1 MSSPDDFILQ
11 WLNESLNIVPP
22 IKNIQKEFCNGYK
35 YALVLNRL
43 NLITSE
49 ELNEIK
55 DTNNI
60 LEIKSN
66 FKRIKS
72 FLHFKLNLDIRED
85 EFNDVMNKDKAK
97 SVIILYKIKNSVNKK
112 NMNFLEIKTSD
123 EKPSKDEI
131 RQKINELMQDSIKE
145 EKKEN
150 SENEPE
156 NENVE
161 NIQRKEVYN
170 KYTIRKMFD
179 PKNDLNPIES
189 VTSNLNIKN
198 KNSESN
204 ENNLE
209 YNNNRAYESNSTKR
223 NKKLLP
229 KIKIKPNLK
238 YLYNNKNILDEKK
251 NEIDFFNDYGMLKLN
266 EIKNKKKYEE
276 LKKQERAKL
285 LINKNNIYEL
295 KEKYKLD
302 FLKKLDNPLY
312 QFSKSTRIKLFSP
325 IHDKYNSYS
334 KRYDY
339 AKKFTEFKKR
349 DDLNHQILNIKKL
362 MYQNTEEINI
372 NVNTKKSSKIFL
384 RPLPMTT
391 KNSVTKFNKINYLNE
406 VAKINISD
414 YISKKSKRYSHI
426 KQVYPDIKNVLTSII
441 DLTED
446 IYEYQQENE
455 NEILELKDFQN
466 FIESFILNKQKKKV
480 VQIVKSESVD
490 NIKNIIK
497 LDPNSIQLTD
507 NEKFL
512 VQDYINYIGEWNY
525 KKIITTEE
533 KFDLRKIKSDLPPD
547 YEPTIIELDDITIPN
562 KLYDNYSL
570 GNTILNLIENKYN
583 ENITQEK
590 KEINIEN
597 KWNYI
602 PYKISLIGYPLSGR
616 KLLAA
621 NIIKKYPNMKIYS
634 IRKIF
639 REYYIQYKD
648 ITEQIEG
655 NPKYNNLKP
664 NQIEQL
670 KEEKNKKKE
679 EFEPIINI
687 LKPFIDIINEEKKN
701 KFDLNKNII
710 NKSPNKSPKKTRR
723 QSISKDKNNLMA
735 GSPKKTERNKLI
747 ENEVIFI
754 EENINEDL
762 KKIPSDDILFNLLK
776 YTIEKDFI
784 KQSNEDIEKEI
795 IDSQKKIFEIKKELD
810 NYEKIKAESNKP
822 NPKNDSLIN
831 NLNQN
836 LENIKLSSIKG
847 FILVDYPTNI
857 NQSILLENYL
867 TGYEDELQKPK
878 SEKNQII
885 KNTSNFFDYKIKPKE
900 NTTIKKAGLD
910 FVINLKTDE
919 KDIEQRFQNIKYD
932 PNTDIIYTDLNE
944 INDKKI
950 LDRLVDEV
958 PYLNK
963 ENMNFYKEEYNN
975 NIMLIKS
982 LYNKFG
988 MNIDNNE
995 DDIIEEEQIKINFNF
1010 DSNNKQI
1017 KKCFQQI
1024 EFDSFIDNNKLKKEN
1039 IDNDNNN
1046 NEALKNIKS
1055 TKNSGTNSPRKKT
1068 MRQELSKNDIEEKN
1082 LKKASDFISD
1092 EIINNL
1098 YKEKD
1103 KSDKILFYS
1112 KNPELNNDNNNNTS
1126 ANPEEKISNPK
1137 IRFESDIKIN
1147 ETSEEKKKKNNLGQ
1161 STFSSK
1167 NFNRESLFIS
1177 SMSNNLDNIIKSIS
1191 EFNIKYNNNIGKF
1204 IYLIN
1209 IQKNKIYLKLNEYQ
1223 KNFRDFLNQKTT
1235 KKKLIHIFIKKYNEF
1250 FEKNNL
1256 FENDKAINEFNDD
1269 IEEISNDLWL
1279 LINEKEKNSVKE
1291 LNNIKNDGFM
1301 QKELEK
1307 FNFNINSMFLIE
1319 TEKFIEMINAI
1330 IYLYSNLNG
1339 NKNNNNIDLN
1349 KLIEE
1354 QIDKNNIFKDTIDIK
1369 INNINIDELISQ
1381 ILSNINIIFENS
1393 IKIIFSY
1400 EQIISKL
1407 IDEIKN
1413 LEMLSSTKKFLKKS
1427 TKNSNN
1433 SNNTSTLNQGG
1444 ATQFLH
1450 DKILK
1455 MIQNE
1460 KNKYKYRILY
1470 LKNFS
1475 KQYITLIIKTS
1486 QNIYNNLDQWIVT
1499 SISLQNDA
1507 LNNVISIFKS
1517 KLNERQIIDE
1527 KNDINIIEMDE
1538 FEKNEE
1544 ENLEEKDSE
1553 INIKPIDDGSV
1564 CFNRVYN
1571 KLNIDYLINNNL
1583 MDLKVEEEI
1592 SDKNNEDKIY
1602 KIIAL
1607 NELEE
1612 NKLKENDFYFDI
1624 NKFNEIYINIK
1635 KYEIEPNVI
1644 NKDLFYEI
1652 FIKPYI
1658 IDKYNENNNDTITEN
1673 NSDKTDK
1680 NKRKEKKKKNKK
1692 EISAKEEEIKS
1703 SNNINENLTINQNL
1717 NLNNLTGI
1725 CQALKSLNSK
1735 QISKLYSLYKHNI
1748 VYKNKKEDNN
1758 NNSDNEEVKEYEI
1771 YLNTNEI
1778 FTVLV
1783 LIGCKVLNAIEEEN
1797 IFKDLKDLLISE
1809 KYITKKDF
1817 MNYNFWFEKDF
1828 EYQNFIKH
1836 DEVTPKRSKKN
1847 AKDNIC
1853 NINIKEFIFNLWKDD
1868 DGNRMDFG
1876 KFISLINM
1884 NRYMTDINAFKEQ
1897 KYFNLIFES

>member
-1 MSSPDDFILQ
+1 
-11 WLNESLNIVPP
+11 
-22 IKNIQKEFCNGYK
+22 
-35 YALVLNRL
+35 
-43 NLITSE
+43 
-49 ELNEIK
+49 
-55 DTNNI
+55 
-60 LEIKSN
+60 
-66 FKRIKS
+66 
-72 FLHFKLNLDIRED
+72 
-85 EFNDVMNKDKAK
+85 
-97 SVIILYKIKNSVNKK
+97 
-112 NMNFLEIKTSD
+112 
-123 EKPSKDEI
+123 
-131 RQKINELMQDSIKE
+131 
-145 EKKEN
+145 
-150 SENEPE
+150 
-156 NENVE
+156 
-161 NIQRKEVYN
+161 
-170 KYTIRKMFD
+170 
-179 PKNDLNPIES
+179 
-189 VTSNLNIKN
+189 
-198 KNSESN
+198 
-204 ENNLE
+204 
-209 YNNNRAYESNSTKR
+209 
-223 NKKLLP
+223 
-229 KIKIKPNLK
+229 
-238 YLYNNKNILDEKK
+238 
-251 NEIDFFNDYGMLKLN
+251 
-266 EIKNKKKYEE
+266 
-276 LKKQERAKL
+276 
-285 LINKNNIYEL
+285 
-295 KEKYKLD
+295 
-302 FLKKLDNPLY
+302 
-312 QFSKSTRIKLFSP
+312 
-325 IHDKYNSYS
+325 
-334 KRYDY
+334 
-339 AKKFTEFKKR
+339 
-349 DDLNHQILNIKKL
+349 
-362 MYQNTEEINI
+362 
-372 NVNTKKSSKIFL
+372 
-384 RPLPMTT
+384 
-391 KNSVTKFNKINYLNE
+391 
-406 VAKINISD
+406 
-414 YISKKSKRYSHI
+414 
-426 KQVYPDIKNVLTSII
+426 
-441 DLTED
+441 
-446 IYEYQQENE
+446 
-455 NEILELKDFQN
+455 
-466 FIESFILNKQKKKV
+466 
-480 VQIVKSESVD
+480 
-490 NIKNIIK
+490 
-497 LDPNSIQLTD
+497 
-507 NEKFL
+507 
-512 VQDYINYIGEWNY
+512 
-525 KKIITTEE
+525 
-533 KFDLRKIKSDLPPD
+533 
-547 YEPTIIELDDITIPN
+547 
-562 KLYDNYSL
+562 
-570 GNTILNLIENKYN
+570 
-583 ENITQEK
+583 
-590 KEINIEN
+590 
-597 KWNYI
+597 
-602 PYKISLIGYPLSGR
+602 
-616 KLLAA
+616 
-621 NIIKKYPNMKIYS
+621 
-634 IRKIF
+634 
-639 REYYIQYKD
+639 
-648 ITEQIEG
+648 
-655 NPKYNNLKP
+655 
-664 NQIEQL
+664 
-670 KEEKNKKKE
+670 
-679 EFEPIINI
+679 
-687 LKPFIDIINEEKKN
+687 
-701 KFDLNKNII
+701 
-710 NKSPNKSPKKTRR
+710 
-723 QSISKDKNNLMA
+723 
-735 GSPKKTERNKLI
+735 
-747 ENEVIFI
+747 
-754 EENINEDL
+754 
-762 KKIPSDDILFNLLK
+762 
-776 YTIEKDFI
+776 
-784 KQSNEDIEKEI
+784 
-795 IDSQKKIFEIKKELD
+795 
-810 NYEKIKAESNKP
+810 
-822 NPKNDSLIN
+822 
-831 NLNQN
+831 
-836 LENIKLSSIKG
+836 
-847 FILVDYPTNI
+847 
-857 NQSILLENYL
+857 
-867 TGYEDELQKPK
+867 
-878 SEKNQII
+878 
-885 KNTSNFFDYKIKPKE
+885 
-900 NTTIKKAGLD
+900 
-910 FVINLKTDE
+910 
-919 KDIEQRFQNIKYD
+919 
-932 PNTDIIYTDLNE
+932 
-944 INDKKI
+944 
-950 LDRLVDEV
+950 
-958 PYLNK
+958 
-963 ENMNFYKEEYNN
+963 
-975 NIMLIKS
+975 
-982 LYNKFG
+982 
-988 MNIDNNE
+988 
-995 DDIIEEEQIKINFNF
+995 
-1010 DSNNKQI
+1010 
-1017 KKCFQQI
+1017 
-1024 EFDSFIDNNKLKKEN
+1024 
-1039 IDNDNNN
+1039 
-1046 NEALKNIKS
+1046 
-1055 TKNSGTNSPRKKT
+1055 
-1068 MRQELSKNDIEEKN
+1068 
-1082 LKKASDFISD
+1082 
-1092 EIINNL
+1092 
-1098 YKEKD
+1098 
-1103 KSDKILFYS
+1103 
-1112 KNPELNNDNNNNTS
+1112 
-1126 ANPEEKISNPK
+1126 
-1137 IRFESDIKIN
+1137 
-1147 ETSEEKKKKNNLGQ
+1147 
-1161 STFSSK
+1161 
-1167 NFNRESLFIS
+1167 
-1177 SMSNNLDNIIKSIS
+1177 MSNNLDNIIKSIF

-1279 LINEKEKNSVKE
+1279 LINEKEKNSIKE

-1319 TEKFIEMINAI
+1319 TEKFIEMINTI

-1354 QIDKNNIFKDTIDIK
+1354 QIDKNNIFKDTTDIK

-1427 TKNSNN
+1427 TKNANN

-1455 MIQNE
+1455 IIQNE

-1527 KNDINIIEMDE
+1527 KNDINNIEMDE

-1544 ENLEEKDSE
+1544 ENLEEKDNE

-1592 SDKNNEDKIY
+1592 NDKNNEDKIY

-1644 NKDLFYEI
+1644 SKDLFYEI

-1673 NSDKTDK
+1673 SSDKTDK

-1692 EISAKEEEIKS
+1692 EISTKEEEIKS
-1703 SNNINENLTINQNL
+1703 SNNINENLTTNQNL
-1717 NLNNLTGI
+1717 NLINLTGI

-1778 FTVLV
+1778 FTILV

>member
-1 MSSPDDFILQ
+1 MSSTDDFILQ
-11 WLNESLNIVPP
+11 WLNESLNIQPP
-22 IKNIQKEFCNGYK
+22 IKNIQKEFYNGYK
-35 YALVLNRL
+35 YALVLNVL

-49 ELNEIK
+49 ELSDIK
-55 DTNNI
+55 DTNNFV
-60 LEIKSN
+60 EIKSN
-66 FKRIKS
+66 FKKIKAY
-72 FLHFKLNLDIRED
+72 LHFKLNLDIRED

-123 EKPSKDEI
+123 EKPTKEEL
-131 RQKINELMQDSIKE
+131 RQKINELMEDSIKE

-150 SENEPE
+150 INENVQE
-156 NENVE
+156 NENEE
-161 NIQRKEVYN
+161 NKQRKELYN
-170 KYTIRKMFD
+170 KNTIRKMFD
-179 PKNDLNPIES
+179 QKNDLNPIES
-189 VTSNLNIKN
+189 EMSDMNMKN
-198 KNSESN
+198 KKIQKDSKKDLESN
-204 ENNLE
+204 ENSLE
-209 YNNNRAYESNSTKR
+209 HNSNRTLESNNTKR
-223 NKKLLP
+223 NKKFLP
-229 KIKIKPNLK
+229 KIKIKSNLK
-238 YLYNNKNILDEKK
+238 YLNNNNKNLDEKK
-251 NEIDFFNDYGMLKLN
+251 IEIDFFNDYGMLKIN
-266 EIKNKKKYEE
+266 ELKNKIKYEE
-276 LKKQERAKL
+276 LKKQERERL
-285 LINKNNIYEL
+285 LNNKKNIYEL

-325 IHDKYNSYS
+325 ILDKYNSYT
-334 KRYDY
+334 KRYEY

-349 DDLNHQILNIKKL
+349 DDLNQQLLNIKKL
-362 MYQNTEEINI
+362 MYQNTEEIN
-372 NVNTKKSSKIFL
+372 TKKSSKIFL
-384 RPLPMTT
+384 RPLPLPATT
-391 KNSVTKFNKINYLNE
+391 KNSLTKFNKINYLNE

-414 YISKKSKRYSHI
+414 YISEKNKKYSHI
-426 KQVYPDIKNVLTSII
+426 KQVYPDIKNVLDSII

-455 NEILELKDFQN
+455 NEVLDLKDFQK
-466 FIESFILNKQKKKV
+466 FFESFILNKQKKKV

-490 NIKNIIK
+490 NIKNIKK
-497 LDPNSIQLTD
+497 LDPNSIQLND

-525 KKIITTEE
+525 KNIISTEE

-547 YEPTIIELDDITIPN
+547 YEPTMIELEDIAIPD
-562 KLYDNYSL
+562 KLYDNYLL
-570 GNTILNLIENKYN
+570 GNTILNLIENKFN
-583 ENITQEK
+583 KIEEK

-616 KLLAA
+616 KLLATNLA
-621 NIIKKYPNMKIYS
+621 KKYPNMKIYS

-639 REYYIQYKD
+639 REYYMQYKD

-670 KEEKNKKKE
+670 KEEKSKKKE

-701 KFDLNKNII
+701 KFNLNKNII

-723 QSISKDKNNLMA
+723 QSISKDKNNSMA
-735 GSPKKTERNKLI
+735 GSPKKAERNKLI
-747 ENEVIFI
+747 ENEIIFI
-754 EENINEDL
+754 EENINDDL
-762 KKIPSDDILFNLLK
+762 KKIPSDEILFNLLK

-795 IDSQKKIFEIKKELD
+795 IDSQKKIFETKKELD
-810 NYEKIKAESNKP
+810 NCEKIKTESNKP

-857 NQSILLENYL
+857 NQSILLEHYL

-878 SEKNQII
+878 SEKNIII

-910 FVINLKTDE
+910 FVINLKTEE

-932 PNTDIIYTDLNE
+932 PITDTIYTDLNE

-963 ENMNFYKEEYNN
+963 ENMNFYKDEYNN
-975 NIMLIKS
+975 NITLIKS

-988 MNIDNNE
+988 MNIDNEN
-995 DDIIEEEQIKINFNF
+995 DDIIEEEQIKINFNL
-1010 DSNNKQI
+1010 DNKEI

-1024 EFDSFIDNNKLKKEN
+1024 EFDSFVIDNNKLNKKDNE
-1039 IDNDNNN
+1039 IDNN
-1046 NEALKNIKS
+1046 NEATKNIKS
-1055 TKNSGTNSPRKKT
+1055 TKNSGTNSPKKKAIK
-1068 MRQELSKNDIEEKN
+1068 QELSKNDIEEKN
-1082 LKKASDFISD
+1082 LKKACNFISD

-1103 KSDKILFYS
+1103 KSDKLLFFS
-1112 KNPELNNDNNNNTS
+1112 KNPELNTND
-1126 ANPEEKISNPK
+1126 NPEEKTNTPK
-1137 IRFESDIKIN
+1137 IRFESDLKIN
-1147 ETSEEKKKKNNLGQ
+1147 KETSEEKKKKPNLGQ

-1167 NFNRESLFIS
+1167 NFNKEPIFIS

-1191 EFNIKYNNNIGKF
+1191 EFNTKYNNNIGKF

-1209 IQKNKIYLKLNEYQ
+1209 IQKNKIYQKLNEYQ
-1223 KNFRDFLNQKTT
+1223 KNFKDFLNQKTT
-1235 KKKLIHIFIKKYNEF
+1235 KKKLIHVFIKKYNEF
-1250 FEKNNL
+1250 FDKNNL
-1256 FENDKAINEFNDD
+1256 FENDKAINEFNND

-1279 LINEKEKNSVKE
+1279 LINEKEKNSIKE

-1307 FNFNINSMFLIE
+1307 FNFNINAMFLIE
-1319 TEKFIEMINAI
+1319 TEKFIEMMNDIV
-1330 IYLYSNLNG
+1330 YLYSNLSG
-1339 NKNNNNIDLN
+1339 NKNNNNIDFN

-1354 QIDKNNIFKDTIDIK
+1354 QIDKNDIFKNTTDIN
-1369 INNINIDELISQ
+1369 INDINIDELISA

-1393 IKIIFSY
+1393 IKIVFNY

-1407 IDEIKN
+1407 INEIKSM
-1413 LEMLSSTKKFLKKS
+1413 EMSSSSKKFLKKS
-1427 TKNSNN
+1427 TKNANSLNN
-1433 SNNTSTLNQGG
+1433 STILNQEG

-1450 DKILK
+1450 EKITK
-1455 MIQNE
+1455 IIQNE
-1460 KNKYKYRILY
+1460 KNKYKYRILS

-1475 KQYITLIIKTS
+1475 KQYITLMIKTS
-1486 QNIYNNLDQWIVT
+1486 QNIYNNLDQWIIT

-1507 LNNVISIFKS
+1507 LNKVISVFRS
-1517 KLNERQIIDE
+1517 KLNDRQIIDE
-1527 KNDINIIEMDE
+1527 ENDINIIEMDE

-1544 ENLEEKDSE
+1544 ENFDEKDGE
-1553 INIKPIDDGSV
+1553 LNIKPIDDGSV
-1564 CFNRVYN
+1564 FTNRVYN
-1571 KLNIDYLINNNL
+1571 KFNIGYLINNNL
-1583 MDLKVEEEI
+1583 MELKIEEEI
-1592 SDKNNEDKIY
+1592 SDKNNEEKIY
-1602 KIIAL
+1602 KIIKL

-1644 NKDLFYEI
+1644 SKDLFYEI
-1652 FIKPYI
+1652 LIKPYL
-1658 IDKYNENNNDTITEN
+1658 IDKYNENNNDNTTEN

-1680 NKRKEKKKKNKK
+1680 NKKKEKKKKNRK
-1692 EISAKEEEIKS
+1692 EISGKEGELKS

-1717 NLNNLTGI
+1717 NNLTGF

-1735 QISKLYSLYKHNI
+1735 QISKLFSLYKYNI
-1748 VYKNKKEDNN
+1748 EHKNIKDENN
-1758 NNSDNEEVKEYEI
+1758 NDNEEIKEYEI

-1778 FTVLV
+1778 FTILV
-1783 LIGCKVLNAIEEEN
+1783 LIGCKVLNTIEEEN
-1797 IFKDLKDLLISE
+1797 IFKDLKDKLISE
-1809 KYITKKDF
+1809 KFITKKDF

-1828 EYQNFIKH
+1828 EYQNFIIH
-1836 DEVTPKRSKKN
+1836 DEITPKKSKKN
-1847 AKDNIC
+1847 AKDNISKV
-1853 NINIKEFIFNLWKDD
+1853 NIKEFIFNLWKDD
-1868 DGNRMDFG
+1868 DGNKMDFG

-1897 KYFNLIFES
+1897 RYFNLIFES